1 MKYANLATMA
11 AVVLMV
17 GCAGKQPRQ
26 NYASDYANA
35 VSSRPMPAGDEQR
48 TQECNWVRS
57 EIARQQ
63 GLAVA
68 GFTRETSLHM
78 SAMNRLS
85 AQENIVAL
93 QSRAANIQCNA
104 AFSKVPAATYS
115 SRLDFDTCMAKCK
128 QYTERTKEQCF
139 DACNK

>member
-1 MKYANLATMA
+1 MKYDKWATIVA
-11 AVVLMV
+11 AVLMV
-17 GCAGKQPRQ
+17 SCADKQPRQ
-26 NYASDYANA
+26 HYASSYANA
-35 VSSRPMPAGDEQR
+35 VLSRPMPAGDEQR

-63 GLAVA
+63 GLAAA
-68 GFTRETSLHM
+68 GFTMATSLHM
-78 SAMNRLS
+78 AATNRAV

-93 QSRAANIQCNA
+93 ESRAANVQCNA
-104 AFSKVPAATYS
+104 AFSNAPAAS
-115 SRLDFDTCMAKCK
+115 SGTRLDVDACMAKCQ